1 MQKTTKQRLDAVL
14 SDIRKDPTGVTAEQL
29 AGLWTPARET
39 LNAYV
44 AALDA
49 HDADLAARK
58 YVLEQQAEALD
69 AKLAGLERQ
78 ITQLEAESRQAA
90 SRGDLNAAA
99 ASDEQADA
107 LRKQAATAQRK
118 RRIASSAELRGD
130 SGLYSRI
137 LDAKRAYNETY
148 AECQAAAYEAA
159 SLISGWSKL
168 AAELERAAKRSAMC
182 GPVQCAADVKRFAA
196 IESSLDPAAGPSGEK

>member
-1 MQKTTKQRLDAVL
+1 MQKTTKQRLDAAL

-39 LNAYV
+39 LDTYV

-58 YVLEQQAEALD
+58 SVLEQQAKALD
-69 AKLAGLERQ
+69 AQLAGLEKQ
-78 ITQLEAESRQAA
+78 ITHLEAESREAA
-90 SRGDLNAAA
+90 SRGDLDAAA

-130 SGLYSRI
+130 PVLYSRI
-137 LDAKRAYNETY
+137 LDAKRTYDETY
-148 AECQAAAYEAA
+148 TECQAATREAA
-159 SLISGWSKL
+159 NLISGWAKL
-168 AAELERAAKRSAMC
+168 AAELERAAKLSVLR
-182 GPVQCAADVKRFAA
+182 GPVQCAADVKRFAL
-196 IESSLDPAAGPSGEK
+196 IESSLGPAVGSSGGN